1 MVVKLLK
8 IFFISVFLIFSNL
21 AFGKYIS
28 FLDPK
33 SELII
38 SQHLGK
44 KFLIGKANF
53 SFLFWDI
60 YDAELY
66 STSNKYNSN
75 ELAIILKYNRSIDKE
90 TLIRETIN
98 DIKEQKK
105 ISNQQEEDWKS
116 LLESIYID
124 TATNKKFIAI
134 KINNKSIF
142 YYDDKKLHESFDQEF
157 NELFFNIW
165 LRSNSK
171 NPNFTK
177 TLLGQ

>member
-1 MVVKLLK
+1 MLK
-8 IFFISVFLIFSNL
+8 IFLISVFLIFSNL

-38 SQHLGK
+38 SQYLGK
-44 KFLIGKANF
+44 KFLIGNANY
-53 SFLFWDI
+53 SFLFWNI

-90 TLIRETIN
+90 TLIRETMN
-98 DIKEQKK
+98 DIKEQKN
-105 ISNQQEEDWKS
+105 ISNQQEKDWKS

-124 TATNKKFIAI
+124 IKPDKKFIAI

-142 YYDDKKLHESFDQEF
+142 YYNDKKLHESFDQKF

-165 LRSNSK
+165 LRSDSK
-171 NPNFTK
+171 NPEFTK
-177 TLLGQ
+177 ALLGKKS

>member
-1 MVVKLLK
+1 MYKRQ
-8 IFFISVFLIFSNL
+8 
-21 AFGKYIS
+21 GKYIS

-33 SELII
+33 SEFII
-38 SQHLGK
+38 SKYLGK
-44 KFLIGKANF
+44 KFLIGNANY

-66 STSNKYNSN
+66 STSKKYNSN

-98 DIKEQKK
+98 DIKEQKS
-105 ISNQQEEDWKS
+105 ISNQQEEKWKS

-124 TATNKKFIAI
+124 TKTNKKFIAI
-134 KINNKSIF
+134 RINNKSIF
-142 YYDDKKLHESFDQEF
+142 YYNNKKLYESFDEEF
-157 NELFFNIW
+157 NQLFFNIW

>member
-1 MVVKLLK
+1 MLR
-8 IFFISVFLIFSNL
+8 IFLISVFLIFSNL

-33 SELII
+33 SEFII
-38 SQHLGK
+38 SKYLGK
-44 KFLIGKANF
+44 KFLIGSANY
-53 SFLFWDI
+53 SFLFWNI

-66 STSNKYNSN
+66 STSNKFNSN
-75 ELAIILKYNRSIDKE
+75 ELAIILKYNRSIEKE
-90 TLIRETIN
+90 TLVKETIN
-98 DIKEQKK
+98 DIKEQKN
-105 ISNQQEEDWKS
+105 ISKEQEEKWKS

-124 TATNKKFIAI
+124 TKTNKKFIAI

-142 YYDDKKLHESFDQEF
+142 YYNNKKLHESFDEEF
-157 NELFFNIW
+157 NQLFFDIW

-171 NPNFTK
+171 NPNFTR

>member
-1 MVVKLLK
+1 MLR
-8 IFFISVFLIFSNL
+8 IFLISVFLIFSNL
-21 AFGKYIS
+21 AFGKYSS

-33 SELII
+33 SEFII
-38 SQHLGK
+38 SKYLGK
-44 KFLIGKANF
+44 KFLIGSANY

-66 STSNKYNSN
+66 STSKKYNSN

-98 DIKEQKK
+98 DIKEQKS
-105 ISNQQEEDWKS
+105 ISNQQEEKWKS

-124 TATNKKFIAI
+124 TKTNKKFIAI

-142 YYDDKKLHESFDQEF
+142 YYNNKKLHESFDEEF
-157 NELFFNIW
+157 NQLFFDIW

-171 NPNFTK
+171 NPDFTR

>member
-1 MVVKLLK
+1 MLR
-8 IFFISVFLIFSNL
+8 IFLISVFLIFSNL

-33 SELII
+33 SEFII
-38 SQHLGK
+38 SKYLGK
-44 KFLIGKANF
+44 KFLIGNANY

-66 STSNKYNSN
+66 STSKKYNSD

-98 DIKEQKK
+98 DIKEQKS
-105 ISNQQEEDWKS
+105 ISNQQEEKWKS

-124 TATNKKFIAI
+124 TKINKKFIAI

-142 YYDDKKLHESFDQEF
+142 YYNNKKLHESFDEEF
-157 NELFFNIW
+157 NQLFFDIW
-165 LRSNSK
+165 LRSNSR
-171 NPNFTK
+171 NPDFTR

>member
-1 MVVKLLK
+1 MLR
-8 IFFISVFLIFSNL
+8 IFLISVFLIFSNL
-21 AFGKYIS
+21 AFGKYTS

-33 SELII
+33 SEFII
-38 SQHLGK
+38 SKYLGK
-44 KFLIGKANF
+44 KFLIGNANY

-66 STSNKYNSN
+66 STSKKYNSN

-98 DIKEQKK
+98 DIKEQKS
-105 ISNQQEEDWKS
+105 ISNQQEEKWKN

-124 TATNKKFIAI
+124 TKTNKKFIAI

-142 YYDDKKLHESFDQEF
+142 YYNNKKLYESFDEEF
-157 NELFFNIW
+157 NQLFFDIW

-171 NPNFTK
+171 NPDFTR

>member
-1 MVVKLLK
+1 MLR
-8 IFFISVFLIFSNL
+8 IFLISVFLIFSNV

-38 SQHLGK
+38 SKYLGK
-44 KFLIGKANF
+44 KFLIGSANY
-53 SFLFWDI
+53 SFLFWNI

-66 STSNKYNSN
+66 STSNKFNSN
-75 ELAIILKYNRSIDKE
+75 ELAIILKYNRSIEKE
-90 TLIRETIN
+90 TLVKETIN
-98 DIKEQKK
+98 DIKEQKN
-105 ISNQQEEDWKS
+105 ISKEQEEKWIS

-124 TATNKKFIAI
+124 TKTNKKFIAI

-142 YYDDKKLHESFDQEF
+142 YYNNKKLHESFDEEF
-157 NELFFNIW
+157 NQLFFDIW
-165 LRSNSK
+165 LRSDSK
-171 NPNFTK
+171 NPDFTR

>member
-1 MVVKLLK
+1 MLR
-8 IFFISVFLIFSNL
+8 IFLISVFLIFSNL

-38 SQHLGK
+38 SKYLGK
-44 KFLIGKANF
+44 KFLIGSANY
-53 SFLFWDI
+53 SFLFWNI

-66 STSNKYNSN
+66 STSNKFNSN
-75 ELAIILKYNRSIDKE
+75 ELAMILKYNRSIEKE
-90 TLIRETIN
+90 TLVKETIN
-98 DIKEQKK
+98 DIKEQKN
-105 ISNQQEEDWKS
+105 ISKEQEEKWKS

-124 TATNKKFIAI
+124 TKTNKKFIAI

-142 YYDDKKLHESFDQEF
+142 YYNNKKLHESFDEEF
-157 NELFFNIW
+157 NQLFFDIW

-171 NPNFTK
+171 NPDFTK

>member
-1 MVVKLLK
+1 MLR
-8 IFFISVFLIFSNL
+8 IFLISVFLIFSNL

-33 SELII
+33 SEFII
-38 SQHLGK
+38 SKYLGK
-44 KFLIGKANF
+44 KFLIGSANY
-53 SFLFWDI
+53 SFLFWNI

-66 STSNKYNSN
+66 STSNKFNSN
-75 ELAIILKYNRSIDKE
+75 ELAIILKYNRSIEKE
-90 TLIRETIN
+90 TLVKETIN
-98 DIKEQKK
+98 DIKEQKN
-105 ISNQQEEDWKS
+105 ISKKQEEKWKS

-124 TATNKKFIAI
+124 TKTNKKFIAI

-142 YYDDKKLHESFDQEF
+142 YYNNKKLHESFDEEF
-157 NELFFNIW
+157 NQLFFDIW

>member
-1 MVVKLLK
+1 MLR
-8 IFFISVFLIFSNL
+8 IFLISVFLIFSNL

-28 FLDPK
+28 LLDPK
-33 SELII
+33 SEFII
-38 SQHLGK
+38 SKYLGK
-44 KFLIGKANF
+44 KFLIGSANY

-66 STSNKYNSN
+66 STSKKYNSN

-98 DIKEQKK
+98 DIKEQKS
-105 ISNQQEEDWKS
+105 ISNQQEEKWKS

-124 TATNKKFIAI
+124 TKTNKKFIAI
-134 KINNKSIF
+134 RINNKSIF
-142 YYDDKKLHESFDQEF
+142 YYNNKKLYESFDEEF
-157 NELFFNIW
+157 NQLFFNIW

>member
-1 MVVKLLK
+1 MLR
-8 IFFISVFLIFSNL
+8 IFLISVFLIFSNL

-38 SQHLGK
+38 SKYLGK
-44 KFLIGKANF
+44 KFLIGSANY
-53 SFLFWDI
+53 SFLFWNI

-66 STSNKYNSN
+66 STSNKFNPN
-75 ELAIILKYNRSIDKE
+75 ELAIILKYNRSIEKE
-90 TLIRETIN
+90 TLVKETIN
-98 DIKEQKK
+98 DIKEQKN
-105 ISNQQEEDWKS
+105 ISKEQEEKWKS

-124 TATNKKFIAI
+124 TKTNKKFIAI

-142 YYDDKKLHESFDQEF
+142 YYNNKKLHESFDEEF
-157 NELFFNIW
+157 NQLFFDIW

>member
-1 MVVKLLK
+1 LLK
-8 IFFISVFLIFSNL
+8 IFLISVFLIFSNL

-38 SQHLGK
+38 SKYLGK
-44 KFLIGKANF
+44 KFLIGSANY
-53 SFLFWDI
+53 SFLFWNI

-66 STSNKYNSN
+66 STSNKFNSN
-75 ELAIILKYNRSIDKE
+75 ELAMILKYNRSIEKE
-90 TLIRETIN
+90 TLVKETIN
-98 DIKEQKK
+98 DIKEQKN
-105 ISNQQEEDWKS
+105 ISKEQEEKWKS

-124 TATNKKFIAI
+124 TKTNKKFIAI

-142 YYDDKKLHESFDQEF
+142 YYNNKKLHESFDEEF
-157 NELFFNIW
+157 NQLFFDIW

-171 NPNFTK
+171 NPDFTR

>member
-1 MVVKLLK
+1 MLR
-8 IFFISVFLIFSNL
+8 IFLISVFLIFSNL

-33 SELII
+33 SEFII
-38 SQHLGK
+38 SKYLGK
-44 KFLIGKANF
+44 KFLIGNANY

-66 STSNKYNSN
+66 STSKKYNSN

-98 DIKEQKK
+98 DIKEQKS
-105 ISNQQEEDWKS
+105 ISNQQEEKWKS

-124 TATNKKFIAI
+124 TKTNKKFIAI
-134 KINNKSIF
+134 RINNKSIF
-142 YYDDKKLHESFDQEF
+142 YYNNKKLYESFDEEF
-157 NELFFNIW
+157 NQLFFDIW

>member
-1 MVVKLLK
+1 MLR
-8 IFFISVFLIFSNL
+8 IFLISVFLIFSNL

-33 SELII
+33 SEFII
-38 SQHLGK
+38 SKYLGK
-44 KFLIGKANF
+44 KFLIGNANY

-66 STSNKYNSN
+66 STSKKYNSN

-98 DIKEQKK
+98 DIKEQKS
-105 ISNQQEEDWKS
+105 ISNQQEEKWKS

-124 TATNKKFIAI
+124 TKTNKKFIAI

-142 YYDDKKLHESFDQEF
+142 YYNNKKLHESFDEEF
-157 NELFFNIW
+157 NQLFFDIW
-165 LRSNSK
+165 FRSNSK

>member
-1 MVVKLLK
+1 MLK
-8 IFFISVFLIFSNL
+8 IFLISVFLIFSNL

-33 SELII
+33 SEFII
-38 SQHLGK
+38 SKYLGK
-44 KFLIGKANF
+44 KFLIGNANY

-66 STSNKYNSN
+66 STSKKYNSN

-90 TLIRETIN
+90 TLIRETMN
-98 DIKEQKK
+98 DIKEQKN

-124 TATNKKFIAI
+124 TKVNKKFIAI

-142 YYDDKKLHESFDQEF
+142 YYNNKKVHESFDEEF
-157 NELFFNIW
+157 NQLFFDIW

-171 NPNFTK
+171 NPNFTR

>member
-1 MVVKLLK
+1 MLK
-8 IFFISVFLIFSNL
+8 IFLISVFLIFSNL

-33 SELII
+33 SEFII
-38 SQHLGK
+38 SKYLGK
-44 KFLIGKANF
+44 KFLIGNANY

-66 STSNKYNSN
+66 STSKKYNSN

-98 DIKEQKK
+98 DIKEQKS
-105 ISNQQEEDWKS
+105 ISNQQEEKWKS

-124 TATNKKFIAI
+124 TKTNKKFIAI

-142 YYDDKKLHESFDQEF
+142 YYNNKKLYESFDQEF
-157 NELFFNIW
+157 NQLFFDIW

-171 NPNFTK
+171 NPDFTR

>member
-1 MVVKLLK
+1 MLR
-8 IFFISVFLIFSNL
+8 IFLISVFLIFSNL

-38 SQHLGK
+38 SKYLGK
-44 KFLIGKANF
+44 KFLIGSANY
-53 SFLFWDI
+53 SFLFWNI

-66 STSNKYNSN
+66 STSNKFNSN
-75 ELAIILKYNRSIDKE
+75 ELAIILKYNRSIEKE
-90 TLIRETIN
+90 TLVKETIN

-105 ISNQQEEDWKS
+105 ISKKQEEKWKS

-124 TATNKKFIAI
+124 TKTNKKFIAI

-142 YYDDKKLHESFDQEF
+142 YYNNKKLHESFDEEF
-157 NELFFNIW
+157 NQLFFDIW

>member
-1 MVVKLLK
+1 MLR
-8 IFFISVFLIFSNL
+8 IFLISVFLIFSNL

-33 SELII
+33 SEFII
-38 SQHLGK
+38 SKYLGK
-44 KFLIGKANF
+44 KFLIGSANY
-53 SFLFWDI
+53 SFLFWNI

-66 STSNKYNSN
+66 STSNKFNSN

-90 TLIRETIN
+90 TLVKETIT
-98 DIKEQKK
+98 DIKEQKTITK
-105 ISNQQEEDWKS
+105 QQEENWKT

-124 TATNKKFIAI
+124 TKTNKKFIAI

-142 YYDDKKLHESFDQEF
+142 YYNNKKLHESFDEEF
-157 NELFFNIW
+157 NQLFFDIW

-171 NPNFTK
+171 NPNFTR

>member
-1 MVVKLLK
+1 MLR
-8 IFFISVFLIFSNL
+8 IFLISVFLIFSNL

-38 SQHLGK
+38 SKYLGK
-44 KFLIGKANF
+44 KFLIGSANY
-53 SFLFWDI
+53 SFLFWNI

-66 STSNKYNSN
+66 STSNKFNSN
-75 ELAIILKYNRSIDKE
+75 ELAIILKYNRSIEKE
-90 TLIRETIN
+90 TLVKETIN
-98 DIKEQKK
+98 DIKDQKS
-105 ISNQQEEDWKS
+105 ISNQQEEKWKS

-124 TATNKKFIAI
+124 TKTNKKFIAI
-134 KINNKSIF
+134 RINNKSIF
-142 YYDDKKLHESFDQEF
+142 YYNNKKLHESFDEEF
-157 NELFFNIW
+157 NQLFFDIW

-171 NPNFTK
+171 NPEFTR

>member
-1 MVVKLLK
+1 MHR
-8 IFFISVFLIFSNL
+8 IFLISVFLFFSNL
-21 AFGKYIS
+21 AIGKYIS

-33 SELII
+33 SEFII
-38 SQHLGK
+38 SKYLGK
-44 KFLIGKANF
+44 KFLIGNANY

-66 STSNKYNSN
+66 STSKKYNSN

-98 DIKEQKK
+98 DIKEQKS
-105 ISNQQEEDWKS
+105 ISNQQEEKWKS

-124 TATNKKFIAI
+124 TKTNKKFIAI
-134 KINNKSIF
+134 RINNKSIF
-142 YYDDKKLHESFDQEF
+142 YYNNKKLYESFDEEF
-157 NELFFNIW
+157 NQLFFDIW

>member
-1 MVVKLLK
+1 MLR
-8 IFFISVFLIFSNL
+8 IFIISVFLIFSNL

-33 SELII
+33 SEFII
-38 SQHLGK
+38 SKYLGK
-44 KFLIGKANF
+44 KFLIGNANY

-66 STSNKYNSN
+66 STSKKYNSN

-98 DIKEQKK
+98 DIKEQKS
-105 ISNQQEEDWKS
+105 ISNQQEEKWKS

-124 TATNKKFIAI
+124 TKTNKKFIAI

-142 YYDDKKLHESFDQEF
+142 YYNNKKLYESFDEEF
-157 NELFFNIW
+157 NQLFFDIW

>member
-1 MVVKLLK
+1 MLR
-8 IFFISVFLIFSNL
+8 IFLISVFLIFSNL

-33 SELII
+33 SEFII
-38 SQHLGK
+38 SKYLGK
-44 KFLIGKANF
+44 KFLIGNANY

-66 STSNKYNSN
+66 STSKKFNSN
-75 ELAIILKYNRSIDKE
+75 ELAIILKYNRSIEKE
-90 TLIRETIN
+90 TLVKETIN
-98 DIKEQKK
+98 DIKEQKN
-105 ISNQQEEDWKS
+105 ISKEQEEKWKS

-124 TATNKKFIAI
+124 TKTNKKFIAI

-142 YYDDKKLHESFDQEF
+142 YYNNKKLHESFDEEF
-157 NELFFNIW
+157 NQLFFDIW

>member
-1 MVVKLLK
+1 MLR
-8 IFFISVFLIFSNL
+8 IFLISVFLIFSNL

-33 SELII
+33 SEFII
-38 SQHLGK
+38 SKYLGK
-44 KFLIGKANF
+44 KFLIGSANY

-66 STSNKYNSN
+66 STSKKYNSN

-98 DIKEQKK
+98 DIKDQKS
-105 ISNQQEEDWKS
+105 ISNQQEEKWKS

-124 TATNKKFIAI
+124 TKTNKKFIAI

-142 YYDDKKLHESFDQEF
+142 YYNNKKLHESFDEEF
-157 NELFFNIW
+157 NQLFFDIW
-165 LRSNSK
+165 LRSDSK
-171 NPNFTK
+171 NPDFTR

>member
-1 MVVKLLK
+1 MLR
-8 IFFISVFLIFSNL
+8 IFLISVFLIFSNL

-28 FLDPK
+28 FLDSK

-38 SQHLGK
+38 SKYLDQ
-44 KFLIGKANF
+44 KFLIGSANY
-53 SFLFWDI
+53 SFLFWNI

-66 STSNKYNSN
+66 STSNKFNSN
-75 ELAIILKYNRSIDKE
+75 KLAIILKYNRSIEKE
-90 TLIRETIN
+90 TLVKETIN
-98 DIKEQKK
+98 DIKEQKN
-105 ISNQQEEDWKS
+105 ISKEQEEKWKI

-124 TATNKKFIAI
+124 TKTNKKFIAI

-142 YYDDKKLHESFDQEF
+142 YYNNKKLHESFDEEF
-157 NELFFNIW
+157 NQLFFDIW

-171 NPNFTK
+171 NPNFTR

>member
-1 MVVKLLK
+1 MLR
-8 IFFISVFLIFSNL
+8 IFLISVFLIFSNL

-38 SQHLGK
+38 SKYLDQ
-44 KFLIGKANF
+44 KFLIGSANY
-53 SFLFWDI
+53 SFLFWNI

-66 STSNKYNSN
+66 STSNKFNSN
-75 ELAIILKYNRSIDKE
+75 ELAIILKYNRSIEKE
-90 TLIRETIN
+90 TLVKETIN
-98 DIKEQKK
+98 DIKEQKN
-105 ISNQQEEDWKS
+105 ISKEQEEKWQS

-124 TATNKKFIAI
+124 TKTNKKFIAI

-142 YYDDKKLHESFDQEF
+142 YYNNKKLHESFDKEF
-157 NELFFNIW
+157 NQLFFDIW

-171 NPNFTK
+171 NPDFTR

>member
-1 MVVKLLK
+1 MLR
-8 IFFISVFLIFSNL
+8 IFLISVFLIFSNL

-38 SQHLGK
+38 SKYLGK
-44 KFLIGKANF
+44 KFLIGSANY
-53 SFLFWDI
+53 SFLFWNI

-66 STSNKYNSN
+66 STSNKFNSN
-75 ELAIILKYNRSIDKE
+75 KLAIILKYNRSIEKE
-90 TLIRETIN
+90 TLVKETIN
-98 DIKEQKK
+98 DIKEQKN
-105 ISNQQEEDWKS
+105 ISKEQEEKWKS

-124 TATNKKFIAI
+124 TKTNKKFIAI
-134 KINNKSIF
+134 KMNNKSIF
-142 YYDDKKLHESFDQEF
+142 YYNNKKLHESFDEEF
-157 NELFFNIW
+157 NQLFFDIW

>member
-1 MVVKLLK
+1 MLRVLL
-8 IFFISVFLIFSNL
+8 IGVFLIFSNL

-33 SELII
+33 SEFII
-38 SQHLGK
+38 SKYLGK
-44 KFLIGKANF
+44 KFLIGNANY

-66 STSNKYNSN
+66 STSKKYNSN

-98 DIKEQKK
+98 DIKEQKS
-105 ISNQQEEDWKS
+105 ISNQQEEKWKS

-124 TATNKKFIAI
+124 TKTNKKFIAI

-142 YYDDKKLHESFDQEF
+142 YYNNKKLHESFDEEF
-157 NELFFNIW
+157 NQLFFDIW

>member
-1 MVVKLLK
+1 MLR
-8 IFFISVFLIFSNL
+8 IFLISVFLIFSNV

-33 SELII
+33 SEFII
-38 SQHLGK
+38 SKYLGK
-44 KFLIGKANF
+44 NFLIGNANY

-66 STSNKYNSN
+66 STSKKYNSN
-75 ELAIILKYNRSIDKE
+75 ELAIILKYNRSIDKD

-98 DIKEQKK
+98 DIKEQKS
-105 ISNQQEEDWKS
+105 ISNQQEEKWKS

-124 TATNKKFIAI
+124 TKTNKKFIAI

-142 YYDDKKLHESFDQEF
+142 YYNNKKLHESFDEEF
-157 NELFFNIW
+157 NQLFFDIW

>member
-1 MVVKLLK
+1 MLR
-8 IFFISVFLIFSNL
+8 IFLISVFLIFSNL

-38 SQHLGK
+38 SKYLGK
-44 KFLIGKANF
+44 KFLIGSANY
-53 SFLFWDI
+53 SFLFWNI

-66 STSNKYNSN
+66 STSNKFNSN
-75 ELAIILKYNRSIDKE
+75 ELAIILKYNRSIEKE
-90 TLIRETIN
+90 TLVKETIN
-98 DIKEQKK
+98 DIKEQKN
-105 ISNQQEEDWKS
+105 ISKEQEEKWKS
-116 LLESIYID
+116 LLQSIYID
-124 TATNKKFIAI
+124 TKTNKKFIAI

-142 YYDDKKLHESFDQEF
+142 YYNNKKLHESFDEEF
-157 NELFFNIW
+157 NQLFFDIW

-171 NPNFTK
+171 NPNFTR

>member
-1 MVVKLLK
+1 MLR
-8 IFFISVFLIFSNL
+8 IFLISVFLIFSNL

-33 SELII
+33 SEFII
-38 SQHLGK
+38 SKYLGK
-44 KFLIGKANF
+44 KFLIGSANY
-53 SFLFWDI
+53 SFLFWNI

-66 STSNKYNSN
+66 STSNKFNSN
-75 ELAIILKYNRSIDKE
+75 ELAIILKYNRSIEKE
-90 TLIRETIN
+90 TLVKETIN
-98 DIKEQKK
+98 DIKEQKN
-105 ISNQQEEDWKS
+105 ISKDQEEKWKS

-124 TATNKKFIAI
+124 TKTNKKFIAI

-142 YYDDKKLHESFDQEF
+142 YYNNKKLHESFDEEF
-157 NELFFNIW
+157 NQLFFDIW

-171 NPNFTK
+171 NPDFTR